1 MHQLWHEMNGVPV
14 RDSQRGEEGEGVQ
27 KESEG
32 GRKGH
37 EGEREIEGG
46 GGGGE
51 RERERGN
58 CHPAVYMYS
67 IHCRTFL
74 GEAHLFSVSKESL
87 SLECVKKHVYTI
99 SIVTL
104 LL

>member
-1 MHQLWHEMNGVPV
+1 M
-14 RDSQRGEEGEGVQ
+14 
-27 KESEG
+27 K
-32 GRKGH
+32 GREKR
-37 EGEREIEGG
+37 EREREREKERERERVRER
-46 GGGGE
+46 E

-58 CHPAVYMYS
+58 SRPAVYMYS
-67 IHCRTFL
+67 IHYRTFV
-74 GEAHLFSVSKESL
+74 GEAQVFSMSKESL